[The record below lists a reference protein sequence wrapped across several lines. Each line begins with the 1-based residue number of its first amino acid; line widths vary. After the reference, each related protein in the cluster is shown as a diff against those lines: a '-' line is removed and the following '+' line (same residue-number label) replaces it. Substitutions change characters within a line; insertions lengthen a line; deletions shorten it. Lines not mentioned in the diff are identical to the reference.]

1 MSGKSIHDAV
11 KSVAQYTTLN
21 NAYKKKFTPFER
33 WFLGTSLLSDKT
45 KAYIESQVFG
55 TYNINQ
61 YNQLNKNFKTYKKNL
76 KPLIKATKTRVF
88 GFLVVRKRNA
98 RKRIYGEQRK
108 IKINKRFY
116 TYSI

>member
-11 KSVAQYTTLN
+11 KSVTQYTTLN

-55 TYNINQ
+55 TYKKKFDTSAKGYEDKSIW
-61 YNQLNKNFKTYKKNL
+61 LSGGKKTKRKKTHLRRTKKNKNK
-76 KPLIKATKTRVF
+76 
-88 GFLVVRKRNA
+88 
-98 RKRIYGEQRK
+98 
-108 IKINKRFY
+108 
-116 TYSI
+116 

>member
-11 KSVAQYTTLN
+11 KSVTQYTTLN

-61 YNQLNKNFKTYKKNL
+61 YNQLNKNFKTYKKKFETSDEGYKDKSIWL
-76 KPLIKATKTRVF
+76 SGGKKTK
-88 GFLVVRKRNA
+88 RKKTHLR
-98 RKRIYGEQRK
+98 RTKK
-108 IKINKRFY
+108 NKNK
-116 TYSI
+116 